1 MAKIIFSGLVD
12 SMAGKIAGS
21 VIQNSY
27 GGYQLRTRVT
37 PRNPQVIKQQTS
49 RNALAAP
56 SAAWRALSDSDR
68 TSWRDAATP
77 AVKGFH
83 LFVSSNK
90 NIQLLTLPALT
101 TYVDNPYPDAMT
113 LELYDATWPHLIV
126 SINGLAGSVPA
137 DTSIIVAATRQKQP
151 GCLFFSPT
159 SYIPILEIEAGL
171 SLAAPYELNASYG
184 SVISSLQENMTVGV
198 EISLI
203 STINGLRSEKTRISA
218 LVTAP

>member
-1 MAKIIFSGLVD
+1 
-12 SMAGKIAGS
+12 MAGKISGS

-27 GGYQLRTRVT
+27 GGYQLRTRVV

-49 RNALAAP
+49 RNNLATP
-56 SAAWRALSDSDR
+56 SSAWRSLSDSDR
-68 TSWRDAATP
+68 TSWRTAATP
-77 AVKGFH
+77 TVKGFH

-90 NIQLLTLPALT
+90 NIQLLDLPALT
-101 TYVDNPYPDAMT
+101 TYTDNPSPDAMT
-113 LELYDATWPHLIV
+113 LELFDATWPHLII

-151 GCLFFSPT
+151 GQNFFSPT
-159 SYIPILEIEAGL
+159 SFIPILEIEAGGSL
-171 SLAAPYELNASYG
+171 SAPYELNAPYG
-184 SVISSLQENMTVGV
+184 SVISSLQQNMTVGV

>member
-1 MAKIIFSGLVD
+1 MARILFSGLVD
-12 SMAGKIAGS
+12 SMAGKISGS

-27 GGYQLRTRVT
+27 GGYQLRTRVV

-49 RNALAAP
+49 RNNLATP
-56 SAAWRALSDSDR
+56 SSAWRSLSDSDR
-68 TSWRDAATP
+68 TSWRTAATP
-77 AVKGFH
+77 TVKGFH

-90 NIQLLTLPALT
+90 NIQLLDLPALT
-101 TYVDNPYPDAMT
+101 TYTDNPSPDAMT
-113 LELYDATWPHLIV
+113 LELFDATWPHLII

-151 GCLFFSPT
+151 GQNFFSPT
-159 SYIPILEIEAGL
+159 SFIPILEIEAGGSL
-171 SLAAPYELNASYG
+171 SAPYELNAPYG
-184 SVISSLQENMTVGV
+184 SVISSLQQNMTVGV